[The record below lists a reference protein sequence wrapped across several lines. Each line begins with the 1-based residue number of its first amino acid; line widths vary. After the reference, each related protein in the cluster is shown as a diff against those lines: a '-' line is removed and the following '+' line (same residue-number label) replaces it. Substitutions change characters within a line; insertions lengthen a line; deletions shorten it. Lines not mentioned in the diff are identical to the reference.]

1 MRTGMNCVDKEASA
15 NMDEIKDT
23 LRTFIG
29 GFVRSK
35 DFKDSD
41 NIFEAGF
48 VNSMFVM
55 QLILFIE
62 KEFSLAVD
70 NADLELKNF
79 SSVDAMRAFITS
91 KRGTPCA
98 QAS

>member
-1 MRTGMNCVDKEASA
+1 MNCIHKEAVA
-15 NMDEIKDT
+15 NMDEIKET

-35 DFKDSD
+35 EFKDSD
-41 NIFEAGF
+41 NIFDAGF

-62 KEFSLAVD
+62 KQYSLTVD

-79 SSVDAMRAFITS
+79 SSVDAMRNFITNKLGVS
-91 KRGTPCA
+91 CA

>member
-1 MRTGMNCVDKEASA
+1 MNGIYMEDGTHM
-15 NMDEIKDT
+15 NEIKET

-35 DFKDSD
+35 QFKDSD

-62 KEFSLAVD
+62 KEYALAVD

-79 SSVDAMRAFITS
+79 SSVDAMGAFVSS
-91 KRGTPCA
+91 KLGTPHA